1 MIEVSAFVIEE
12 EKLMFWLQNEE
23 AHEMLLEAK
32 DD

>member
-1 MIEVSAFVIEE
+1 MEFTAYVIEE